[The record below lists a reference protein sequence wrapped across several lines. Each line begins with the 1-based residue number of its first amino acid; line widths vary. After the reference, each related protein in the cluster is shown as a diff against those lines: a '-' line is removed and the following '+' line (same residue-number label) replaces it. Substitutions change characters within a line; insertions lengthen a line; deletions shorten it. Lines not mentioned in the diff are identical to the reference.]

1 MTLEGFGAVD
11 VIDLLPVVSDGNR
24 SRACHTG
31 GGLAGGKGEK
41 AGFGGGGIDRLAWPH
56 RAGRG

>member
-1 MTLEGFGAVD
+1 MTLEGLGAVD

-31 GGLAGGKGEK
+31 GGLAGGKGENP
-41 AGFGGGGIDRLAWPH
+41 GFGGGGIDRLAWPH
-56 RAGRG
+56 RPGRG